1 MPKAMFPVSTAR
13 RFSVMGSGR
22 AKGSKV
28 AGGVIVGGAGYA
40 DIFVNDRVAFFLE
53 LLGEHVGQGLE
64 PDAHHAERGAH
75 RQGILFH
82 LVTAVVR
89 QFGNGQGAELH
100 SVRGRA
106 RLDRVSVVHHRRAG
120 AQ

>member
-1 MPKAMFPVSTAR
+1 M
-13 RFSVMGSGR
+13 
-22 AKGSKV
+22 

-40 DIFVNDRVAFFLE
+40 DILGNDRIAFFLE

-64 PDAHHAERGAH
+64 PDAHHAERGAD
-75 RQGILFH
+75 RQGILFY

-100 SVRGRA
+100 PVRGRA